1 MDARQQRGQVI
12 EESCHLERRGDT
24 WFVPSQTSGGKYRVC
39 INPDLPT
46 CTCPDWELREMK
58 CKHIFAVEYRLK
70 RCQNVD
76 GTTTTTQTVT
86 VTETPKRPTY
96 RQQWP
101 AYNRAQTNEKD
112 KFQILLASLCGQ
124 FKSDAPRKRGQQPLS
139 PSDILFA
146 VCFKVYST
154 VSGRRFTSDLREAV
168 ERGHVA
174 KAPHYNSI
182 FNYLENPNLTEVLR
196 SLVTQ
201 TALPLKAVEQDF
213 ACDSSGFM
221 TSRFTRWYDQKYGA
235 QRKRAEWVKCH
246 LMCGVKTNVVTAVE
260 IHDMNAADSPLLSAL
275 VDATAQN
282 FTLNEVSADKGYS
295 SAANHAAIANHGA
308 IPYIAFKHNTTGGVG
323 GLFETMYHFFSLNR
337 ETFLR
342 HYHKRSNV
350 ETTFSMIKAKFGD
363 SVRSKCDVA
372 MKNEVLAKVVCHNIV
387 CVIHSLYEAGLE
399 PTFWGQA
406 VPTRFVGQNDELP
419 NDSP

>member
-1 MDARQQRGQVI
+1 MVNDVRKLRGQHI
-12 EESCHLERRGDT
+12 EESCQLERRGDT

-58 CKHIFAVEYRLK
+58 CKHIYAVEYRMK
-70 RCQNVD
+70 RFENAN
-76 GTTTTTQTVT
+76 GTVTTTQTVT
-86 VTETPKRPTY
+86 LTETVKRPTY

-112 KFQILLASLCGQ
+112 KFQILLADLCGW
-124 FKSDAPRKRGQQPLS
+124 FRDDAPPKRKRGQQPHSLA
-139 PSDILFA
+139 DILFA
-146 VCFKVYST
+146 SCFKVYST
-154 VSGRRFTSDLREAV
+154 VSGRRFMSDLREAV
-168 ERGHVA
+168 ERNHLTR
-174 KAPHYNSI
+174 APHYNSV
-182 FNYLENPNLTEVLR
+182 FDYLENPNLTEVLR

-221 TSRFTRWYDQKYGA
+221 TSRFTRWFDQKYGA
-235 QRKRAEWVKCH
+235 ERKRADWVKCH

-260 IHDMNAADSPLLSAL
+260 IHDPNAADSPQLPAL
-275 VDATAQN
+275 VDATARN
-282 FTLNEVSADKGYS
+282 FTVREVSADKGYS
-295 SAANHAAIANHGA
+295 SASNHDAIAKVGA
-308 IPYIAFKHNTTGGVG
+308 TPYIAFKVNTTAKGG
-323 GLFETMYHFFSLNR
+323 GLFEQMWHFFSLNR

-363 SVRSKCDVA
+363 SVRSKTDTA
-372 MKNEVLAKVVCHNIV
+372 MRNEVLAKIVCHNIV
-387 CVIHSLYEAGLE
+387 CVIHELYEVGLE
-399 PTFWGQA
+399 PQFWGQT
-406 VPTRFVGQNDELP
+406 VPA
-419 NDSP
+419 